1 MEQHAGKG
9 ADVHYH
15 GNPGCMY
22 NSSVPTL
29 VGYAGD
35 GYPVYGLIDPTTG
48 KRMTNETGLDKC
60 NGKTITFKDGT
71 STYAYFNTLESPFT
85 VTCWQGDPGDKWSN
99 GHQWNYDNSM
109 QRTDSDLLKRCC
121 K

>member
-1 MEQHAGKG
+1 MPLHF
-9 ADVHYH
+9 DVAQARKRARI
-15 GNPGCMY
+15 
-22 NSSVPTL
+22 T
-29 VGYAGD
+29 YAGD

-48 KRMTNETGLDKC
+48 KKQTNETGLDKC
-60 NGKTITFKDGT
+60 NGKTITFADGT

-109 QRTDSDLLKRCC
+109 QRSDTDLIKRCC
-121 K
+121 PK